1 MTTKQAA
8 DIIRMLLGY
17 LKGEI
22 EPPKQETIEE
32 AKAFEQQG
40 YECLEMAIKALEQ
53 EPCEDWYDVPS
64 NEMTLEQAR
73 QAVKDLRKKLAEYLE
88 QQPCEDAVNR
98 QDALNCVTF
107 NEVRYRMVEDINA
120 LPSVTPKEKWI
131 SVNERLPEDYQRV
144 LVTVVRYN
152 GDRVVRVAEYY
163 SRSNGK
169 GIFQIKENDEQWEVG
184 EKGLLAWM
192 PLPEPYKEVSE

>member
-53 EPCEDWYDVPS
+53 
-64 NEMTLEQAR
+64 
-73 QAVKDLRKKLAEYLE
+73 
-88 QQPCEDAVNR
+88 QPCEDAISRKDMLAIFR
-98 QDALNCVTF
+98 QSNSLSQAWDGFEKLS
-107 NEVRYRMVEDINA
+107 
-120 LPSVTPKEKWI
+120 SVTLKEKSEYEHDHEVVKAYNDGQAYI
-131 SVNERLPEDYQRV
+131 LDKIRAEIEEMKLDVDLDIGNEMIYNNAIKDV
-144 LVTVVRYN
+144 LEIIDKYR
-152 GDRVVRVAEYY
+152 
-163 SRSNGK
+163 
-169 GIFQIKENDEQWEVG
+169 G
-184 EKGLLAWM
+184 E
-192 PLPEPYKEVSE
+192 

>member
-32 AKAFEQQG
+32 ARAFEQQG

-53 EPCEDWYDVPS
+53 QPCEDWYDVPS
-64 NEMTLEQAR
+64 YEMTLEQAR

-88 QQPCEDAVNR
+88 QKPCEDAISRKDMLAVLSQSNSLT
-98 QDALNCVTF
+98 QAWDGFEKLS
-107 NEVRYRMVEDINA
+107 
-120 LPSVTPKEKWI
+120 SVTLKEKSEYEHDHEVVKAYNDGQAYI
-131 SVNERLPEDYQRV
+131 LDKIRAEVEAKCCS
-144 LVTVVRYN
+144 TVGR
-152 GDRVVRVAEYY
+152 
-163 SRSNGK
+163 
-169 GIFQIKENDEQWEVG
+169 ENDGAITLYDIFEIIDKYRG
-184 EKGLLAWM
+184 E
-192 PLPEPYKEVSE
+192 